1 MNVLIIDDEPLA
13 RNELDFLL
21 KQNIAVTTTY
31 QAESIQEALDI
42 TLNEK
47 IDLLFLDISLNNEN
61 GFKLANELNQL
72 AVSPLV
78 IFATAYSN
86 YAVQAFDINAID
98 YILKPFEQTR
108 INQAIKKA
116 QVAILSRAEPK
127 DETTIPDKNRFISIP
142 TEDRTVVIKSNEV
155 VSAVTENGLLSIYT
169 KDNTYV
175 SHETLSWLREYLDQ
189 QNFVQVH
196 RSSIVNINNIV
207 EVQPWFNHNFILI
220 LTNKQRIPVGRSYLK
235 GLKSILN
242 M

>member
-13 RNELDFLL
+13 RNELEFLL

-31 QAESIQEALDI
+31 QAESIQEALDVI
-42 TLNEK
+42 LNK
-47 IDLLFLDISLNNEN
+47 KVDLLFLDISLNNEN

-72 AVSPLV
+72 AVSPFV

-98 YILKPFEQTR
+98 YVLKPFEQGR

-116 QVAILSRAEPK
+116 QIAILNRDKQKKEQYLSE
-127 DETTIPDKNRFISIP
+127 KNRFISIP

-155 VSAVTENGLLSIYT
+155 VAAVTENGLLSIYT
-169 KDNTYV
+169 MDNTYV

-196 RSSIVNINNIV
+196 RSSIVNINTIV
-207 EVQPWFNHNFILI
+207 EVQPWFNHTFVLI

-235 GLKSILN
+235 NLKSILN

>member
-13 RNELDFLL
+13 RNELEFLL

-31 QAESIQEALDI
+31 QAESIQEALDVI
-42 TLNEK
+42 LNK
-47 IDLLFLDISLNNEN
+47 KVDLLFLDISLNNEN

-72 AVSPLV
+72 AVSPFV

-98 YILKPFEQTR
+98 YILKPFEQGR

-116 QVAILSRAEPK
+116 QIAILNRDKQKKEQHLSE
-127 DETTIPDKNRFISIP
+127 KNRFISIP

-155 VSAVTENGLLSIYT
+155 VAAVTENGLLSIYT
-169 KDNTYV
+169 MDNTYV

-189 QNFVQVH
+189 QNFIQVH
-196 RSSIVNINNIV
+196 RSSIVNINTIV
-207 EVQPWFNHNFILI
+207 EVQPWFNHTFVLI

-235 GLKSILN
+235 NLKSILN

>member
-13 RNELDFLL
+13 RNELEFLL

-31 QAESIQEALDI
+31 QAESIQEALDVI
-42 TLNEK
+42 LNK
-47 IDLLFLDISLNNEN
+47 KVDLLFLDISLNNEN

-72 AVSPLV
+72 AVSPFV

-98 YILKPFEQTR
+98 YILKPFEQGR

-116 QVAILSRAEPK
+116 QIAILNRDKQKKEQHLSE
-127 DETTIPDKNRFISIP
+127 KNRFISIP

-155 VSAVTENGLLSIYT
+155 VAAVTENGLLSIYT
-169 KDNTYV
+169 MDNTYV

-196 RSSIVNINNIV
+196 RSSIVNINTIV
-207 EVQPWFNHNFILI
+207 EVQPWFNHTFVLI

-235 GLKSILN
+235 NLKSILN

>member
-1 MNVLIIDDEPLA
+1 MKVLIIDDEPLA
-13 RNELDFLL
+13 RNELEFLL

-42 TLNEK
+42 ILSK
-47 IDLLFLDISLNNEN
+47 KVDLLFLDISLNNEN

-72 AVSPLV
+72 AVSPFV

-86 YAVQAFDINAID
+86 YAVQAFDINALD
-98 YILKPFEQTR
+98 YILKPFEQSR

-116 QVAILSRAEPK
+116 QVAILNRDKSKKEPVL
-127 DETTIPDKNRFISIP
+127 PDKNRFISIP

-169 KDNTYV
+169 MDNTYV

-196 RSSIVNINNIV
+196 RSSIVNINNIA

-220 LTNKQRIPVGRSYLK
+220 LTNQHRVHVGRSYLK
-235 GLKSILN
+235 SLKSILN

>member
-13 RNELDFLL
+13 RNELEFLL

-31 QAESIQEALDI
+31 QAESIQEALDVI
-42 TLNEK
+42 LNK
-47 IDLLFLDISLNNEN
+47 KVDLLFLDISLNNET

-72 AVSPLV
+72 AVSPFV

-98 YILKPFEQTR
+98 YVLKPFEQGR

-116 QVAILSRAEPK
+116 QIAILNRDKQKKEQHLSE
-127 DETTIPDKNRFISIP
+127 KNRFISIP

-155 VSAVTENGLLSIYT
+155 VAAVTENGLLSIYT
-169 KDNTYV
+169 MDNTYV

-196 RSSIVNINNIV
+196 RSSIVNINTIV
-207 EVQPWFNHNFILI
+207 EVQPWFNHTFVLI

-235 GLKSILN
+235 NLKSILN

>member
-13 RNELDFLL
+13 RNELEFLL

-42 TLNEK
+42 ILNK
-47 IDLLFLDISLNNEN
+47 KVDLLFLDISLNNEN

-127 DETTIPDKNRFISIP
+127 KETTISDKNRFISIP

-189 QNFVQVH
+189 RNFVQVH

-235 GLKSILN
+235 SLKSILN

>member
-13 RNELDFLL
+13 RNELEFLL

-31 QAESIQEALDI
+31 QAESIQEALDVI
-42 TLNEK
+42 LNK
-47 IDLLFLDISLNNEN
+47 KVDLLFLDISLNNEN

-72 AVSPLV
+72 AVSPFV

-98 YILKPFEQTR
+98 YVLKPFEQGR

-116 QVAILSRAEPK
+116 QIAILNRDKQKKEQHLSE
-127 DETTIPDKNRFISIP
+127 KNRFISIP

-155 VSAVTENGLLSIYT
+155 VAAVTENGLLSIYT
-169 KDNTYV
+169 MDNTYV

-196 RSSIVNINNIV
+196 RSSIVNINTIV
-207 EVQPWFNHNFILI
+207 EVQPWFNHTFVLI

-235 GLKSILN
+235 NLKSILN

>member
-13 RNELDFLL
+13 RNELEFLL

-31 QAESIQEALDI
+31 QAESIQEALDVI
-42 TLNEK
+42 LNK
-47 IDLLFLDISLNNEN
+47 KVDLLFLDISLNNEN

-72 AVSPLV
+72 AVSPFV

-98 YILKPFEQTR
+98 YVLKPFEQGR

-116 QVAILSRAEPK
+116 QLAILNRDKQKKEQHLSE
-127 DETTIPDKNRFISIP
+127 KNRFISIP

-155 VSAVTENGLLSIYT
+155 VAAVTENGLLSIYT
-169 KDNTYV
+169 MDNTYV

-196 RSSIVNINNIV
+196 RSSIVNINTIV
-207 EVQPWFNHNFILI
+207 EVQPWFNHTFVLI

-235 GLKSILN
+235 NLKSILN

>member
-42 TLNEK
+42 ILNEK

-127 DETTIPDKNRFISIP
+127 EETTIPDKNRFISIP